1 MQLHVINSNS
11 LGNAYIL
18 ENSEEALLIECG
30 VNFKLI
36 KQALNFDL
44 EKVVGCIVTHE
55 HGDHAK
61 AIGEVLAAGIYV
73 YASWGTHEA
82 LATSTHHRAKV
93 VYVGK
98 SFQIGNFRVMPFD
111 VKHDVAEP
119 FGYLIQHPETG
130 TILFLT
136 DSYYCEY
143 NFPGLN
149 NIIIEANHCTD
160 ILHKRVQE
168 GMSPK
173 FLRDRVITS
182 HMSIRTCKEALASYD
197 LSAVNNVVLIHLSDG
212 NSDAGRFKKEVE
224 EQTGKVVYVAEPGL
238 NISFNVTPF

>member
-130 TILFLT
+130 TILLLT
-136 DSYYCEY
+136 DRY
-143 NFPGLN
+143 
-149 NIIIEANHCTD
+149 
-160 ILHKRVQE
+160 
-168 GMSPK
+168 
-173 FLRDRVITS
+173 
-182 HMSIRTCKEALASYD
+182 
-197 LSAVNNVVLIHLSDG
+197 
-212 NSDAGRFKKEVE
+212 
-224 EQTGKVVYVAEPGL
+224 
-238 NISFNVTPF
+238 